1 MMAEPR
7 RMKAMVLRQSGRA
20 LCHEERDL
28 PSPGPG
34 QVRVRVE
41 ACAVCRTD
49 LHVVDGELPDRK
61 LPIVPGHE
69 IVGIVEAAGE
79 GVAGIAPGARVGV
92 AWLEAL
98 LGIWMIIAPWLLGF
112 SSLPVVT
119 WNSVIVG
126 IALIVISVD
135 SMRTGLMQSA

>member
-1 MMAEPR
+1 MYKERWQPILALILGAYVIASPWLIPYFLADARLALEP
-7 RMKAMVLRQSGRA
+7 AWHHYFAGLAIVI
-20 LCHEERDL
+20 
-28 PSPGPG
+28 
-34 QVRVRVE
+34 V
-41 ACAVCRTD
+41 AVFAIMSFGSWTS
-49 LHVVDGELPDRK
+49 
-61 LPIVPGHE
+61 
-69 IVGIVEAAGE
+69 
-79 GVAGIAPGARVGV
+79 
-92 AWLEAL
+92 WLEAL